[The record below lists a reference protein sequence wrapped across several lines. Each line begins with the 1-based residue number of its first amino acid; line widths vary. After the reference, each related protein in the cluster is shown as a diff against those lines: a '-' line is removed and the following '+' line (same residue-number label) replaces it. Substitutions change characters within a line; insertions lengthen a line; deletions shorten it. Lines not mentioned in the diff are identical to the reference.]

1 MLTPCAHDIMIF
13 GENEWQVAFKKFL
26 EMNLAEGENDEMGI
40 PDSRERSWLKEQ
52 PKYGFTNTPKGDSE
66 KCSYKGG
73 DLM

>member
-40 PDSRERSWLKEQ
+40 PDSRERS
-52 PKYGFTNTPKGDSE
+52 
-66 KCSYKGG
+66 
-73 DLM
+73 